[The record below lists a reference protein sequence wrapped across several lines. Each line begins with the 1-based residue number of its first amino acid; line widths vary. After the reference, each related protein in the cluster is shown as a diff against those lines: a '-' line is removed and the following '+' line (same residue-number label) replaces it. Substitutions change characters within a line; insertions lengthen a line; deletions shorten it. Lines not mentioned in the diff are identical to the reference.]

1 MAQTVKN
8 LPPMQRPGFDPQ
20 VGKISWRR
28 EWQPT
33 PVFLPGEFH
42 GQRSLLGYSPQGRK
56 ELDTAEAPNTHKLTN
71 TLYFT
76 RCHSQIHLMVK
87 GLETFDD
94 LEEIGSVSG
103 PSLGVTS

>member
-1 MAQTVKN
+1 MLN
-8 LPPMQRPGFDPQ
+8 PW

-33 PVFLPGEFH
+33 PVFLPREFH
-42 GQRSLLGYSPQGRK
+42 GQRSLLDYSPQGWK
-56 ELDTAEAPNTHKLTN
+56 ELDTAEATNTHRLTN
-71 TLYFT
+71 APYFT
-76 RCHSQIHLMVK
+76 RCHSQICLMVK